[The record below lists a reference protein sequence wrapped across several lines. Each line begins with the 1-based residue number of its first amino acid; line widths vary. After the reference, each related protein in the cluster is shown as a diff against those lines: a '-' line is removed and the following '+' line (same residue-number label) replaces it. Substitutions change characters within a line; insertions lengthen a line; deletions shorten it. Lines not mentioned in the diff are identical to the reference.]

1 MQEPTILEY
10 CPLCPI
16 RWHMR
21 TNLPPRTRI
30 SDFIIGDGNCGFRA
44 FANGLFGDQS
54 YHNLIRNAACRTIA
68 ENGESFAGI
77 PGGFN
82 SSGTEQTFNQTVDEY
97 LNDKQRLA
105 SNALDVECYCDL
117 PLLQAAAIAYRQP
130 VNLYSRNDNNAFD
143 VFYDLHELRPTNAL
157 AETEPITLVHFGAH
171 YEVLVPAADE
181 ESQNENQAVCFF

>member
-1 MQEPTILEY
+1 MATVGSELLLMAFSVINRIIILYVMLLVGPLRKMGNLLLEY
-10 CPLCPI
+10 
-16 RWHMR
+16 
-21 TNLPPRTRI
+21 
-30 SDFIIGDGNCGFRA
+30 
-44 FANGLFGDQS
+44 
-54 YHNLIRNAACRTIA
+54 
-68 ENGESFAGI
+68 
-77 PGGFN
+77 
-82 SSGTEQTFNQTVDEY
+82 QTVDEY

-105 SNALDVECYCDL
+105 SDALDVECYCDL